1 MEVFTLLKYKIWD
14 FLMNKYSLAICNPGK
29 KLTSINGI
37 LASATFVSVKAVGQ
51 EQKWVDLA
59 DND

>member
-1 MEVFTLLKYKIWD
+1 
-14 FLMNKYSLAICNPGK
+14 MNKCSLAICNPGK

-51 EQKWVDLA
+51 EQKWVELA